1 MLCFVS
7 DICSGAGK
15 CAEEDLYKMDKS
27 TFGKGK
33 TDCLD
38 TEIQGHS
45 RKQTT

>member
-15 CAEEDLYKMDKS
+15 CAEEDLYKMDKP